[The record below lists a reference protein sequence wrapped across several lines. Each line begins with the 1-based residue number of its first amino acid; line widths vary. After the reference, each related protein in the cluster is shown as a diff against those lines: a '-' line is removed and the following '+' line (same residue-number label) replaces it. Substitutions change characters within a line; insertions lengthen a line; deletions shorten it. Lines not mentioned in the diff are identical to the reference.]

1 MSFNLAL
8 LYRPCIIN
16 ILEYKVLK
24 KVLSKRS
31 WSWSC
36 VKGLGLGLGL
46 EPKVLGLGLG
56 LEEKVLVL
64 VLKKRSW

>member
-36 VKGLGLGLGL
+36 VKGLGLGL

-64 VLKKRSW
+64 VLVLKKRSW